1 MKNGKKACFLLK
13 FIKNYIMKVAV
24 VGATGLVGTKML
36 QVLREQNLQID
47 EIIVAASAKS
57 VGKKI
62 LFGNREL
69 DVVSV
74 EQAIEENPDIA
85 IFSAGSE
92 VSCKYAERFAAK
104 GTYVIDNSSAWRK
117 HKEIPLVVPEINAS
131 DINYDN
137 RIIANPNCTTICML
151 MALAPLHKRYKAK
164 RLVISTYQSVSG
176 SGQKGLDQLA
186 CEQRGEISDNPA
198 YPYQIHE
205 NVIPHGGD
213 FLPNGYTAEEEKL
226 VFETN
231 KILHS
236 DIAVTATV
244 VRVPVYGGHS
254 ESVNVEFEEQF
265 ELEDVRKILSGTPG
279 VVVYDNPTENVYPMP
294 AMSYD
299 KDDVFVGRIRRDFSI
314 EKGLNFWVVSD
325 NIRKGAATN
334 AVQIAKYIIE
344 NFKI

>member
-1 MKNGKKACFLLK
+1 MK
-13 FIKNYIMKVAV
+13 IAV
-24 VGATGLVGTKML
+24 IGATGVVGQKML
-36 QVLREQNLQID
+36 QVLEEQNLSFD
-47 EIIVAASAKS
+47 ELIVAASEKS
-57 VGKKI
+57 IGKKI
-62 LFGNREL
+62 LFKDKEYTL
-69 DVVSV
+69 MSV
-74 EQAIEENPDIA
+74 EQAIEECPNIA
-85 IFSAGSE
+85 IFSAGAGTSL
-92 VSCKYAERFAAK
+92 KYAKKFAER

-117 HKEIPLVVPEINAS
+117 DMEVPLVVPEINAS
-131 DINYDN
+131 DININ
-137 RIIANPNCTTICML
+137 NHIIANPNCTTICML
-151 MALAPLHKRYKAK
+151 MAVAPLHKRYNVK

-186 CEQRGEISDNPA
+186 CEQRGATSDNPA
-198 YPYQIHE
+198 YPHQIHE

-213 FLPNGYTAEEEKL
+213 FSETGYTAEEDKL

-254 ESVNVEFEEQF
+254 ESVNIEFEQQF
-265 ELEDVRKILSGTPG
+265 DLDDVKEVLSNTPG
-279 VVVYDNPTENVYPMP
+279 VKVYDNPSENIYPMP
-294 AMSYD
+294 IMAYD
-299 KDDVFVGRIRRDFSI
+299 KDEVFVGRIRRDFSI
-314 EKGLNFWVVSD
+314 EKGLNLWVVSD